1 MKVARRVA
9 YNWRRRLVLGL
20 FLLVGVGLV
29 GRAVQLQYAE
39 QEFLTAQGESRQL
52 RTVPIPASRGMLLD
66 RHGEPLAISTPVQS
80 VWAEPRPLLE
90 APQRWPEL
98 ARLLNLSRSK
108 LKRLL
113 LDRQDRKFVYLRRQ
127 ITPDQADQVAA
138 LNIPGVGLL
147 TEYRRYYPA
156 GAVAAPLLG
165 GTDIDDRG
173 QEGLELAFDSRLRAR
188 PGARQVRQDRHGR
201 IIGDLAQLR
210 PPKHGENLHLGID
223 LWLQYH
229 AYQELQRAVLKHRA
243 KSGTV
248 VVLDVVTGEVL
259 AMVQA
264 PSYNPNGDRAAD
276 PGQRRNRA
284 VTDLYEP
291 GSVMKPFTVLTALA
305 SGVYGPDDRIDTSP
319 GYWYIGRHRISDIRN
334 FGELDLRG
342 VLVKSSNVAAAQIA
356 LDLPADTLW
365 ETFDRLGFG
374 QSLQITYPGEAV
386 GVLREPGRWVRTDQA
401 SLGYGYGLSATPL
414 HIAQAYMVL
423 GNRGVRH
430 PISFLARPP
439 ADGERLLPHETCGA
453 VLRMME
459 GVTGPEGTARRVRL
473 PGYTVAA
480 KTGTVRKMVDGA
492 YSARHHVA
500 MIAGVV
506 PARRPRLAILVLV
519 DTPRSGKYFGGEVAG
534 PVFREVAREALR
546 LLNVPPD
553 DREWMTQAAPGGTG

>member
-1 MKVARRVA
+1 MKVARRVS
-9 YNWRRRLVLGL
+9 YNWRRRLVLSL
-20 FLLVGVGLV
+20 FLMIGIGLV

-80 VWAEPRPLLE
+80 VWAEPKPLLE
-90 APQRWPEL
+90 AEDRWLEL
-98 ARLLNLSRSK
+98 AKLLNLSRPK
-108 LKRLL
+108 LKRLV

-127 ITPDQADQVAA
+127 ITPDQAEKVTA
-138 LNIPGVGLL
+138 LQIPGVGLV

-156 GAVAAPLLG
+156 GAVAAQLLG
-165 GTDIDDRG
+165 GTDIDDKG
-173 QEGLELAFDSRLRAR
+173 QEGLELAFDSRLRAK

-201 IIGDLAQLR
+201 IIDDLAQLR
-210 PPKHGENLHLGID
+210 PPKHGENLRLGID
-223 LWLQYH
+223 LRLQYN
-229 AYQELQRAVLKHRA
+229 AYRELQRAVLKHRA
-243 KSGTV
+243 QSGTV

-264 PSYNPNGDRAAD
+264 PSYNPNGNRSAD
-276 PGQRRNRA
+276 PDRRRNRA

-305 SGVYGPDDRIDTSP
+305 SGVYGPNDRIDTTP
-319 GYWYIGRHRISDIRN
+319 GHWRIGGHRISDIRN

-342 VLVKSSNVAAAQIA
+342 ILVKSSNVAAARIA
-356 LDLPADTLW
+356 LDLPGDALW
-365 ETFDRLGFG
+365 ETLDRIGFG
-374 QSLQITYPGEAV
+374 QPLRVGYPGEAV
-386 GVLREPGRWVRTDQA
+386 GILREPGEWVRTDQA

-430 PISFLARPP
+430 PISFLAHPQ
-439 ADGERLLPHETCGA
+439 ADGERMLPREYCAA
-453 VLRMME
+453 VLRMLQ

-480 KTGTVRKMVDGA
+480 KTGTVRKMVDGV
-492 YSARHHVA
+492 YSDRHHVA

-506 PARRPRLAILVLV
+506 PARHPRLAILVLV
-519 DTPRSGKYFGGEVAG
+519 DTPRSGRYFGGEVAG

-553 DREWMTQAAPGGTG
+553 DRELMIQASPGGTG

>member
-1 MKVARRVA
+1 MKVARRVS

-20 FLLVGVGLV
+20 FLLIGIGLV

-66 RHGEPLAISTPVQS
+66 RHGEPLAISTPMQS
-80 VWAEPRPLLE
+80 AWAEPKPLLE
-90 APQRWPEL
+90 ARDRWPEL
-98 ARLLNLSRSK
+98 AKLLNLSRPK
-108 LKRLL
+108 LKRLV

-127 ITPDQADQVAA
+127 ITPGQAAQVTA
-138 LNIPGVGLL
+138 LQIPGVGLV

-156 GAVAAPLLG
+156 GAVAAQLLG

-201 IIGDLAQLR
+201 IIDDLAQLR
-210 PPKHGENLHLGID
+210 APKHGESLRLGID

-243 KSGTV
+243 QSGTV

-259 AMVQA
+259 AMAQA
-264 PSYNPNGDRAAD
+264 PSYNPNGDRSAD
-276 PGQRRNRA
+276 PGRRRNRA

-305 SGVYGPDDRIDTSP
+305 SGVYGPSDRIDTAP
-319 GYWYIGRHRISDIRN
+319 GHWRIDGHRIRDIRN

-342 VLVKSSNVAAAQIA
+342 VLVKSSNVAAARIA
-356 LDLPADTLW
+356 LDLPGDALW
-365 ETFDRLGFG
+365 ETFDRVGFG
-374 QSLQITYPGEAV
+374 QPLRIGYPGEAV
-386 GVLREPGRWVRTDQA
+386 GILREPDQWVRTDQA

-430 PISFLARPP
+430 PISFLARPQ
-439 ADGERLLPHETCGA
+439 ADGERMLPREYCDA
-453 VLRMME
+453 VLRMMQ

-492 YSARHHVA
+492 YSARHHVS

-506 PARRPRLAILVLV
+506 PARHPRLAVLVLV

-534 PVFREVAREALR
+534 PVFRAVAREALR

-553 DREWMTQAAPGGTG
+553 DRELMVQASPGGTG

>member
-1 MKVARRVA
+1 MRVARRVS
-9 YNWRRRLVLGL
+9 YNWRRRLVLSL
-20 FLLVGVGLV
+20 FLLIGIGLV
-29 GRAVQLQYAE
+29 GRAVQLQYVE

-80 VWAEPRPLLE
+80 VWAEPKPLLE
-90 APQRWPEL
+90 AEDRWPEL
-98 ARLLNLSRSK
+98 ARLLNLSRPK
-108 LKRLL
+108 LKRLVF
-113 LDRQDRKFVYLRRQ
+113 DRQDRKFVYLRRQ
-127 ITPDQADQVAA
+127 ITPDQAEQVTA
-138 LNIPGVGLL
+138 LKIPGLGLV

-156 GAVAAPLLG
+156 GAVAAQLLG
-165 GTDIDDRG
+165 GTDIDDKG
-173 QEGLELAFDSRLRAR
+173 QEGLELAFDSHLRAQ
-188 PGARQVRQDRHGR
+188 PGARQVRLDRHGR
-201 IIGDLAQLR
+201 IIDDLAQLR
-210 PPKHGENLHLGID
+210 PPKHGENLRLGID

-229 AYQELQRAVLKHRA
+229 AYRELQRAVLKHRA
-243 KSGTV
+243 QSGTV

-264 PSYNPNGDRAAD
+264 PSYNPNGDRSAD
-276 PGQRRNRA
+276 PDRRRNRA

-305 SGVYGPDDRIDTSP
+305 SGIYDPSDRIDTTP
-319 GYWYIGRHRISDIRN
+319 GHWRIGGYRISDIRN

-342 VLVKSSNVAAAQIA
+342 VLVKSSNVAAARIA
-356 LDLPADTLW
+356 LDLPGDALW
-365 ETFDRLGFG
+365 ETLDRVGIG
-374 QSLQITYPGEAV
+374 QPLRVGYPGEAV
-386 GVLREPGRWVRTDQA
+386 GILREPGQWVQTDQA

-430 PISFLARPP
+430 PISFLAHPR
-439 ADGERLLPHETCGA
+439 ADGERMLPREYCDA
-453 VLRMME
+453 VLRMMQ

-480 KTGTVRKMVDGA
+480 KTGTVRKMVDGV
-492 YSARHHVA
+492 YSARHHVSI
-500 MIAGVV
+500 IAGVV
-506 PARRPRLAILVLV
+506 PARHPRLAILVLV

-553 DREWMTQAAPGGTG
+553 DRELMIQATPGGTG

>member
-1 MKVARRVA
+1 MKVARRVS

-20 FLLVGVGLV
+20 FLVIGIGLV

-80 VWAEPRPLLE
+80 VWAEPGPLLE
-90 APQRWPEL
+90 AEDRWLEL
-98 ARLLNLSRSK
+98 AELLNLSRPK
-108 LKRLL
+108 LKRLV

-127 ITPDQADQVAA
+127 ITPDQAEKVVA
-138 LNIPGVGLL
+138 LQIPGVGLV

-156 GAVAAPLLG
+156 GAVAAQLLG
-165 GTDIDDRG
+165 GTDIDDKG

-188 PGARQVRQDRHGR
+188 PGARRVRQDRYGR
-201 IIGDLAQLR
+201 IIDDLAQLR
-210 PPKHGENLHLGID
+210 PPKHGEDLRLGID

-229 AYQELQRAVLKHRA
+229 AYQELQRTVLEHRA
-243 KSGTV
+243 QSGTV

-264 PSYNPNGDRAAD
+264 PSYNPNGNRSAD
-276 PGQRRNRA
+276 PGRRRNRA

-291 GSVMKPFTVLTALA
+291 GSVMKPFTVLAALA
-305 SGVYGPDDRIDTSP
+305 SGAYGPDDRIDTAP
-319 GYWYIGRHRISDIRN
+319 GHWRIGGHRISDIRN

-342 VLVKSSNVAAAQIA
+342 VLVKSSNVAAARIA
-356 LDLPADTLW
+356 LDLSGDTLW
-365 ETFDRLGFG
+365 DTLDRAGFG
-374 QSLQITYPGEAV
+374 QPLRIGYPGEAV
-386 GVLREPGRWVRTDQA
+386 GILREPGQWVRTDQA

-423 GNRGVRH
+423 GNHGVRH
-430 PISFLARPP
+430 PISFLARPQ
-439 ADGERLLPHETCGA
+439 ADGERMLPRRHCDA

-480 KTGTVRKMVDGA
+480 KTGTVQKMVDGT
-492 YSARHHVA
+492 YSDRHHVA

-506 PARRPRLAILVLV
+506 PARHPRLAILVLV
-519 DTPRSGKYFGGEVAG
+519 DTPRSGQYFGGEVAG

-553 DREWMTQAAPGGTG
+553 DREWMTQASPGGTG

>member
-1 MKVARRVA
+1 MRVARRVS

-20 FLLVGVGLV
+20 FLLVGIGLV

-80 VWAEPRPLLE
+80 VWAEPGPLLE
-90 APQRWPEL
+90 AEDRWPEL
-98 ARLLNLSRSK
+98 ARSLGLSRAK
-108 LKRLL
+108 LKRLV
-113 LDRQDRKFVYLRRQ
+113 LDRQGRKFVYLRRR
-127 ITPDQADQVAA
+127 ITPGQAEKVAA
-138 LNIPGVGLL
+138 LQIPGVGLV

-156 GAVAAPLLG
+156 GAVAAQLLG
-165 GTDIDDRG
+165 GTDIDDQG

-201 IIGDLAQLR
+201 VIDDLAQLR
-210 PPKHGENLHLGID
+210 APKHGENLRLGID

-243 KSGTV
+243 HSGTV

-264 PSYNPNGDRAAD
+264 PSYNPNGDRSAD
-276 PGQRRNRA
+276 PDRRRNRA

-305 SGVYGPDDRIDTSP
+305 SGVYGPDDRIDTAP
-319 GYWYIGRHRISDIRN
+319 GHWRIGGHRIRDIRN

-342 VLVKSSNVAAAQIA
+342 VLVKSSNVAAARIA
-356 LDLPADTLW
+356 LDLPGDTLW
-365 ETFDRLGFG
+365 ETLDRVGFG
-374 QSLQITYPGEAV
+374 QPLRIGFPGEAT
-386 GVLREPGRWVRTDQA
+386 GILREPSEWVRIDQA

-423 GNRGVRH
+423 GNRGMRH
-430 PISFLARPP
+430 PISFLARPQ
-439 ADGERLLPHETCGA
+439 ADGERMLAREYCAA
-453 VLRMME
+453 VLRMLQ

-480 KTGTVRKMVDGA
+480 KTGTVRKMVNGV
-492 YSARHHVA
+492 YSDRHHVA

-506 PARRPRLAILVLV
+506 PARHPRLAILTLV
-519 DTPRSGKYFGGEVAG
+519 DTPRGGKYFGGEVAG

-553 DREWMTQAAPGGTG
+553 DRERTVQASPGETG

>member
-1 MKVARRVA
+1 MKVARRVS
-9 YNWRRRLVLGL
+9 YNWRRRLVLSL
-20 FLLVGVGLV
+20 FLLIGIGLV

-80 VWAEPRPLLE
+80 VWAEPKPLLE
-90 APQRWPEL
+90 AQDRWLEL
-98 ARLLNLSRSK
+98 AKLLNLSRPK
-108 LKRLL
+108 LKRLV

-127 ITPDQADQVAA
+127 ITPDQAEKVTA
-138 LNIPGVGLL
+138 LQIPGVGLV

-156 GAVAAPLLG
+156 GAVAAQLLG
-165 GTDIDDRG
+165 GTDIDDKG
-173 QEGLELAFDSRLRAR
+173 QEGLELAFDSRLRAQ
-188 PGARQVRQDRHGR
+188 PGARQVRQNRHGR
-201 IIGDLAQLR
+201 IIDDLAQLR
-210 PPKHGENLHLGID
+210 PPKHGENLRLGID

-243 KSGTV
+243 QSGTV

-264 PSYNPNGDRAAD
+264 PSYNPNGDRSAD
-276 PGQRRNRA
+276 PDRRRNRA
-284 VTDLYEP
+284 ITDLYEP
-291 GSVMKPFTVLTALA
+291 GSVMKPFTILTALA
-305 SGVYGPDDRIDTSP
+305 SGVYGPNDRIDTTP
-319 GYWYIGRHRISDIRN
+319 GHWRIGGHRISDIRN

-342 VLVKSSNVAAAQIA
+342 VLVKSSNVAAARIA
-356 LDLPADTLW
+356 LDLPGDTLW
-365 ETFDRLGFG
+365 ETLDRIGFG
-374 QSLQITYPGEAV
+374 QPLRVGYPGEAV
-386 GVLREPGRWVRTDQA
+386 GILREPGEWVRTDQA

-430 PISFLARPP
+430 PISFLAHPQ
-439 ADGERLLPHETCGA
+439 ADGERMLPREYCAA
-453 VLRMME
+453 VLRMLQ

-480 KTGTVRKMVDGA
+480 KTGTVRKMVDGV
-492 YSARHHVA
+492 YSDQHHVA

-506 PARRPRLAILVLV
+506 PAQHPRLAILTLV

-553 DREWMTQAAPGGTG
+553 DRELMIQASPGGTG

>member
-1 MKVARRVA
+1 MKVARRVS
-9 YNWRRRLVLGL
+9 YNWRRRLVLSL
-20 FLLVGVGLV
+20 FLLIGIGLV

-80 VWAEPRPLLE
+80 VWAEPKPLLE
-90 APQRWPEL
+90 AQDQWPEL
-98 ARLLNLSRSK
+98 ARLLGLSRPK
-108 LKRLL
+108 LKRLV

-127 ITPDQADQVAA
+127 ITPNQAEQVTA
-138 LNIPGVGLL
+138 LKIPGVGLV

-156 GAVAAPLLG
+156 GAVAAQLLG

-173 QEGLELAFDSRLRAR
+173 QEGLELAFDSRLRAQ

-201 IIGDLAQLR
+201 IIDDLAQLR
-210 PPKHGENLHLGID
+210 PPKQGENLRLGID

-243 KSGTV
+243 QSGTV

-264 PSYNPNGDRAAD
+264 PSYNPNGDRSAD
-276 PGQRRNRA
+276 PDRRRNRA
-284 VTDLYEP
+284 ITDLYEP

-305 SGVYGPDDRIDTSP
+305 SGVYGPNDRIDTAP
-319 GYWYIGRHRISDIRN
+319 GHWRIGGHQISDIRN

-342 VLVKSSNVAAAQIA
+342 VLVKSSNVAAARIA
-356 LDLPADTLW
+356 LDLPGDTLW
-365 ETFDRLGFG
+365 ETLDRVGFG
-374 QSLQITYPGEAV
+374 QPLRIGYPGEAV
-386 GVLREPGRWVRTDQA
+386 GILREPGQWVRTDQA

-430 PISFLARPP
+430 PISFLAHPQ
-439 ADGERLLPHETCGA
+439 ADGERMLPREYCDA
-453 VLRMME
+453 VLRMMQ

-473 PGYTVAA
+473 PGYTVAV
-480 KTGTVRKMVDGA
+480 KTGTVRKMVDGV
-492 YSARHHVA
+492 YSDRHHVA

-506 PARRPRLAILVLV
+506 PARHPRLAILVLV

-534 PVFREVAREALR
+534 PVFREVAREVLR

-553 DREWMTQAAPGGTG
+553 DRELMIQASPGGTG

>member
-1 MKVARRVA
+1 MKVARRVS
-9 YNWRRRLVLGL
+9 YDWRRRLVLGL
-20 FLLVGVGLV
+20 FLLIGIGLV

-80 VWAEPRPLLE
+80 VWAEPKPLLQAE
-90 APQRWPEL
+90 DRWLEL
-98 ARLLNLSRSK
+98 AGLLNLSRPK
-108 LKRLL
+108 LKRLV

-127 ITPDQADQVAA
+127 ITPDQAEKVAA
-138 LNIPGVGLL
+138 LQIPGVGLV

-156 GAVAAPLLG
+156 GAVAAQLLG

-201 IIGDLAQLR
+201 IIDDLAQLR
-210 PPKHGENLHLGID
+210 PPKHGENLRLGID

-243 KSGTV
+243 QSGTV

-259 AMVQA
+259 ALVQA
-264 PSYNPNGDRAAD
+264 PSYNPNGDRSAGPD
-276 PGQRRNRA
+276 RRRNRA
-284 VTDLYEP
+284 ITDLYEP
-291 GSVMKPFTVLTALA
+291 GSVVKPFTVLVALA
-305 SGVYGPDDRIDTSP
+305 SGVYGPNDRIDTTP
-319 GYWYIGRHRISDIRN
+319 GHWRIGGHRISDIRN

-342 VLVKSSNVAAAQIA
+342 VLVRSSNVAAARIA
-356 LDLPADTLW
+356 LDLPGDSLW
-365 ETFDRLGFG
+365 ETLDRVGFG
-374 QSLQITYPGEAV
+374 QPLRIGYPGEAA
-386 GVLREPGRWVRTDQA
+386 GVLREPNEWVETDQA

-430 PISFLARPP
+430 PISFLARPQ
-439 ADGERLLPHETCGA
+439 ADGERMLPREYCDA
-453 VLRMME
+453 VLRMMQ

-480 KTGTVRKMVDGA
+480 KTGTVRKMVDGV
-492 YSARHHVA
+492 YSDRHHVA
-500 MIAGVV
+500 MVAGVV
-506 PARRPRLAILVLV
+506 PARHPRLAILTLV

-553 DREWMTQAAPGGTG
+553 DRELTIQASPGGTG

>member
-1 MKVARRVA
+1 MKVARRVS
-9 YNWRRRLVLGL
+9 YNWRRRLVLSL
-20 FLLVGVGLV
+20 FLLIGIGLV

-80 VWAEPRPLLE
+80 VWAEPKPLLE
-90 APQRWPEL
+90 AQDRWLEL
-98 ARLLNLSRSK
+98 AKLLNMSRPK
-108 LKRLL
+108 LKRLV

-127 ITPDQADQVAA
+127 ITPDQAEKVTA
-138 LNIPGVGLL
+138 LQIPGVGLV

-156 GAVAAPLLG
+156 GAVAAQLLG
-165 GTDIDDRG
+165 GTDIDDKG
-173 QEGLELAFDSRLRAR
+173 QEGLELAFDSRLRAQ

-201 IIGDLAQLR
+201 IIDDLAQLR
-210 PPKHGENLHLGID
+210 PPKHGENLRLGID
-223 LWLQYH
+223 LRLQYN
-229 AYQELQRAVLKHRA
+229 AYRELQRAVLKHRA
-243 KSGTV
+243 QSGTV

-264 PSYNPNGDRAAD
+264 PSYNPNGDRSAD
-276 PGQRRNRA
+276 PDRRRNRA
-284 VTDLYEP
+284 ITDLYEP
-291 GSVMKPFTVLTALA
+291 GSVMKPFTILTALA
-305 SGVYGPDDRIDTSP
+305 SGVYGPNDRIDTTP
-319 GYWYIGRHRISDIRN
+319 GHWRIGGHRISDIRN

-342 VLVKSSNVAAAQIA
+342 VLVKSSNVAAARIA
-356 LDLPADTLW
+356 LDLPGDTLW
-365 ETFDRLGFG
+365 ETFDRIGFG
-374 QSLQITYPGEAV
+374 QPLRIGYPGEAT
-386 GVLREPGRWVRTDQA
+386 GILREPDQWVRTDQA

-430 PISFLARPP
+430 PISFLAHPQ
-439 ADGERLLPHETCGA
+439 ADGERMLPREYCAA
-453 VLRMME
+453 VLRMLQ

-480 KTGTVRKMVDGA
+480 KTGTVRKMVDGV
-492 YSARHHVA
+492 YSDQHHVA

-506 PARRPRLAILVLV
+506 PARHPRLAILTLV

-553 DREWMTQAAPGGTG
+553 DRELTIQASPGETG

>member
-1 MKVARRVA
+1 MKVARRVS
-9 YNWRRRLVLGL
+9 YNWRRRLVLSL
-20 FLLVGVGLV
+20 FLLIGIGLV

-80 VWAEPRPLLE
+80 VWAEPKPLIE
-90 APQRWPEL
+90 AQDRWPEL
-98 ARLLNLSRSK
+98 ARLLGLSRPK
-108 LKRLL
+108 LKRLV

-127 ITPDQADQVAA
+127 ITPDQAEKVTA
-138 LNIPGVGLL
+138 LKIPGIGLV

-156 GAVAAPLLG
+156 GAVAAQLLG

-173 QEGLELAFDSRLRAR
+173 QEGLELAFDSRLRAQ

-201 IIGDLAQLR
+201 IIDDLAQLR
-210 PPKHGENLHLGID
+210 PPKHGENLRLGID

-243 KSGTV
+243 QSGTV

-264 PSYNPNGDRAAD
+264 PSYNPNGDRSAD
-276 PGQRRNRA
+276 PDRRRNRA

-291 GSVMKPFTVLTALA
+291 GSVMKPFTILTALA
-305 SGVYGPDDRIDTSP
+305 SGVYGPDDRIDTTP
-319 GYWYIGRHRISDIRN
+319 GHWRIGGHRISDIRN

-342 VLVKSSNVAAAQIA
+342 VLVKSSNVAAARIA
-356 LDLPADTLW
+356 LDLPGDTLW
-365 ETFDRLGFG
+365 ETLDRIGIG
-374 QSLQITYPGEAV
+374 QPLQIGYPGEAV
-386 GVLREPGRWVRTDQA
+386 GVLREPGEWVRTDQA

-430 PISFLARPP
+430 PISFLAHPQ
-439 ADGERLLPHETCGA
+439 ADGERMLPREYCDA
-453 VLRMME
+453 VLRMMQ

-480 KTGTVRKMVDGA
+480 KTGTVRKMVDGV
-492 YSARHHVA
+492 YSDQHHVA

-506 PARRPRLAILVLV
+506 PARHPRLAILVLV

-534 PVFREVAREALR
+534 PVFREVAREVLR

-553 DREWMTQAAPGGTG
+553 NRELMIQASPGGTG